1 MDILLK
7 PGEGRATSAPAL
19 KHVFGPVPSRRLG
32 RSLGIDPV
40 PLKTCNLSCVYCQLG
55 RTLRPTM
62 RRRAF
67 FSAGEIFAEVATALA
82 RHGPDAID
90 WITFVGSGE
99 TTLFSRL
106 GSLIRRI
113 KSLTE
118 VPVAVITNGSLLFL
132 PKVRDE
138 LMAADAVLP
147 SLDAGTE
154 KMYRRV
160 NRPSHE
166 LTLAQHVDGMIEF
179 RRDYRGSFWVETM
192 LLGGVNDST
201 SALRDIAAVLETV
214 EPDEIHLSWPTRPP
228 TEPWV
233 EPPRRE
239 GMERAASIL
248 GGVAEILP
256 PTDVD
261 VVASIDGE
269 LVDAVLSIVAR
280 HPLSESEIESLL
292 TRWLRGRV
300 EETLDALPR
309 SGKIKIVERFGERF
323 WCAAGAAFP
332 DPRPDRRP
340 PFAPKFCGVGGRN
353 HGGPNR
359 QAAGT
364 GAGQVLR

>member
-1 MDILLK
+1 MDKMDVLLNWR
-7 PGEGRATSAPAL
+7 ETRAAGVPAL

-55 RTLRPTM
+55 RTLRPTT

-82 RHGPDAID
+82 RNEPDAID

-118 VPVAVITNGSLLFL
+118 VPVAVITSGSLLYL
-132 PKVRDE
+132 PKVREE

-154 KMYRRV
+154 KMYRNI
-160 NRPSHE
+160 NRPSHG
-166 LTLAQHVDGMIEF
+166 LTLADHVDGMVEF
-179 RRDYRGSFWVETM
+179 RRAYHGGLWVEVM
-192 LLGGVNDST
+192 ILGGVNDST
-201 SALRDIAAVLETV
+201 SALRDLAAVLERV
-214 EPDEIHLSWPTRPP
+214 EPDEIHLSTPTRPP

-233 EPPRRE
+233 EPPSLE

-248 GGVAEILP
+248 GRVAKVLP
-256 PTDVD
+256 PTDVEA
-261 VVASIDGE
+261 VTSIDGG
-269 LVDAVLSIVAR
+269 LVDAILSIIAR
-280 HPLSESEIESLL
+280 HPLKESEVEGLL
-292 TRWLRGRV
+292 TVWLRTQV
-300 EETLDALPR
+300 EETLNALPA
-309 SGKIKIVERFGERF
+309 SGRIQIVERYGERF
-323 WCAAGAAFP
+323 WCPAGAAFP
-332 DPRPDRRP
+332 DPRLEWHPPSGTENSGIYGGDHGRP
-340 PFAPKFCGVGGRN
+340 N
-353 HGGPNR
+353 
-359 QAAGT
+359 
-364 GAGQVLR
+364 